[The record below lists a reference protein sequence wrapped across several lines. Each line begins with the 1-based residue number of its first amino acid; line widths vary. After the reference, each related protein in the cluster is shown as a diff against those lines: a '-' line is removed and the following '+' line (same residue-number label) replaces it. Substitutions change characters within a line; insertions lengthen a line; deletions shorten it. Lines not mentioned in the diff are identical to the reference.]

1 MVLMHL
7 EPVAKELL
15 LPTPRAPAAPS
26 PLTHEHVMV
35 GIVRDG
41 EEVGWH
47 LCALFAFVHV
57 GHAGPVDGQ
66 PLVGVDCHTEQA

>member
-1 MVLMHL
+1 
-7 EPVAKELL
+7 
-15 LPTPRAPAAPS
+15 
-26 PLTHEHVMV
+26 MV

-57 GHAGPVDGQ
+57 GHAGSIDGQ
-66 PLVGVDCHTEQA
+66 PLVGVDCHTEQARVGLAGGEEDSQLASSPAVFLPLCPSPP